1 MPMSEAPDYE
11 RIIIEEV
18 AEVTGMETVTPED
31 SFLETG
37 GDSLKA
43 ILLASAIE
51 ERLGIV
57 IDLVDIVQSESFR
70 KLSQLVAAAAD
81 ESNPGPIG

>member
-1 MPMSEAPDYE
+1 MSETPDYE
-11 RIIIEEV
+11 RIILDEV
-18 AEVTGMETVTPED
+18 AEVTGVETVTPED
-31 SFLETG
+31 SFLEIG

-57 IDLVDIVQSESFR
+57 VDLVDIVQSGSFR
-70 KLSQLVAAAAD
+70 KLSLLVAAAAAG
-81 ESNPGPIG
+81 ESNPEPIG